1 MLPTTISCQ
10 ENVPIWLVYLIA
22 TSESRLLERYCAWLL
37 LLLMR
42 VSTRRLIRVLVS
54 CSQHT
59 PLSRGVIELS
69 NMTPCHNRNHG
80 RGQKVSCGEQVRHRR
95 SVKAPPLH
103 RIGMSGNK
111 PRTLHARAW
120 AMTLVRDTPA
130 KHAITDCR
138 IRHWHSKRH
147 RTRCVLNCGP

>member
-37 LLLMR
+37 LPLMR

-59 PLSRGVIELS
+59 PRSRGVIELS
-69 NMTPCHNRNHG
+69 NMTPCHNRIHG
-80 RGQKVSCGEQVRHRR
+80 RGQKVSCGEQVRHPR
-95 SVKAPPLH
+95 SVKVPPPH

-120 AMTLVRDTPA
+120 AMTLVRDTP
-130 KHAITDCR
+130 KTLLFLLGLD
-138 IRHWHSKRH
+138 
-147 RTRCVLNCGP
+147 